1 MLPPVTSVKAENLAQ
16 GTVKY
21 VSEGY
26 FFMVSL
32 DRNGRPNE
40 VPPLEIE
47 NERQQRLFEDAKS
60 RIAKMKPG
68 KMPSD
73 SFGT

>member
-1 MLPPVTSVKAENLAQ
+1 MEVFVSVKAENLEKGAI
-16 GTVKY
+16 KY

-32 DRNGRPNE
+32 DRNGRPTE

-47 NERQQRLFEDAKS
+47 NEEQQKLYDEAKA
-60 RIAKMKPG
+60 RIDKIKQE
-68 KMPSD
+68 KKQNKC
-73 SFGT
+73 